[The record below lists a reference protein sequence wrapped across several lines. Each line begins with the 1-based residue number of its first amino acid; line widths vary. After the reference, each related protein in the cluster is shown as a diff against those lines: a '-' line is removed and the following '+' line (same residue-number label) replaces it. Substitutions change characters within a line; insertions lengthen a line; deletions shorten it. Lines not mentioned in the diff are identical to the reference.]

1 LVITAAGLLRQIVED
16 VMRLASMIAGAAL
29 LLAGCGGPD
38 AGPQGVANAASLAG
52 DDALIASAQKISDAI
67 GGCVKP
73 ADVQIESKVI
83 GLESGS
89 IVMIGC
95 SQRTHSTTHR
105 LFAMTDAAPQLVT
118 LPDYD
123 TSGWFASDEA
133 SMAEIDAGTGVLTTM
148 RKSADNGG
156 CGSEGRYQ
164 WDGVHFVLQELR
176 WQDCATASPPPF
188 PIVWPLQQNA
198 VVDPNVATPA
208 P

>member
-1 LVITAAGLLRQIVED
+1 
-16 VMRLASMIAGAAL
+16 MRLASMIAGAAV
-29 LLAGCGGPD
+29 LLAGCGPE
-38 AGPQGVANAASLAG
+38 AAYAPNALAAAALEG
-52 DDALIASAQKISDAI
+52 DSALIMAAQKISDAI

-73 ADVQIESKVI
+73 ADAQLESKVI

-95 SQRTHSTTHR
+95 SQGAYSVTHR
-105 LFAMTDAAPQLVT
+105 LFAVTGEATQLVT

-123 TSGWFASDEA
+123 ASGWFASDQA
-133 SMAEIDAGTGVLTTM
+133 SMAEIDAGTGVLTTL
-148 RKSADNGG
+148 RKSAGHGG

-176 WQDCATASPPPF
+176 WQDCATTTPPPF
-188 PIVWPLQQNA
+188 PIVWPLQQNTVA
-198 VVDPNVATPA
+198 DPDGATPV

>member
-1 LVITAAGLLRQIVED
+1 
-16 VMRLASMIAGAAL
+16 MRLASMIAGAAL
-29 LLAGCGGPD
+29 LLASCGGPD
-38 AGPQGVANAASLAG
+38 AAGTDVATAASLAG
-52 DDALIASAQKISDAI
+52 DDALILSAQKISDAI

-73 ADVQIESKVI
+73 ADAQIESKVI
-83 GLESGS
+83 GLETGS

-95 SQRTHSTTHR
+95 SQGAYSTTHR
-105 LFAMTDAAPQLVT
+105 LFAMTGEAPQLVT

-123 TSGWFASDEA
+123 ASGWIASDQA
-133 SMAEIDAGTGVLTTM
+133 SMAEIDAGTGVLTTL
-148 RKSADNGG
+148 RKSAGHGG

-164 WDGVHFVLQELR
+164 WDGTHFVLQELR
-176 WQDCATASPPPF
+176 WQDCNTSTPPPF